1 MPDSNTEQQRWKQ
14 EAEFFDEEAR
24 HAMERLAPVDPR
36 TIERY
41 GKLRRRRF
49 SKEYRF
55 RLLGS
60 LAGKKVLDVGCGDGL
75 NAMNLAL
82 LGAQVT
88 GIDISPGAIEVAKRR
103 AEINGVSGRT
113 TFVVSPL
120 ETAAFQEG
128 EFDIIWADAILH
140 HLLADLDGVMK
151 KITSWAKPGGT
162 IILGEPVNLSNALR
176 KFRHSLPIKTDHTPD
191 ERPLEP
197 ADLAIVARHVSD
209 MQVRYFSIFTR
220 LNRFVLTNMEYETSS
235 APRRMIFDLLAMTD
249 YAILSV
255 PFLQR
260 LAGSAVMHGRA
271 VGPRSAPSA

>member
-1 MPDSNTEQQRWKQ
+1 MTNSNVEQERWKQ

-24 HAMERLAPVDPR
+24 HAMARLAPVDQR
-36 TIERY
+36 TLERY

-49 SKEYRF
+49 NKEYRF
-55 RLLGS
+55 RVLGS
-60 LAGKKVLDVGCGDGL
+60 LAGKKVLDVGCGDGI
-75 NAMNLAL
+75 NAMTFAL

-103 AEINGVSGRT
+103 AEINGVTDRVR
-113 TFVVSPL
+113 FVVSPL

-128 EFDIIWADAILH
+128 EFDVIWGDAILH

-162 IILGEPVNLSNALR
+162 IILGEPVNLSNAVR
-176 KFRHSLPIKTDHTPD
+176 KFRQALPIETDHTPD
-191 ERPLEP
+191 ERPLERP
-197 ADLAIVARHVSD
+197 ELAIVRRHVAD

-220 LNRFVLTNMEYETSS
+220 LNRFVLTNMSYETSS
-235 APRRMIFDLLAMTD
+235 ALRRMIFDLLAMAD

-255 PFLQR
+255 PFFHR
-260 LAGSAVMHGRA
+260 LAGTAVMHGRPA
-271 VGPRSAPSA
+271 SPRR